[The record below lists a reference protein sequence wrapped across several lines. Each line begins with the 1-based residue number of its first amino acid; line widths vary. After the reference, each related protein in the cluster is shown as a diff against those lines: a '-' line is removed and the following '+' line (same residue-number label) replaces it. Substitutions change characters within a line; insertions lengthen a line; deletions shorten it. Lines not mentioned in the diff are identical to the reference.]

1 MVNKTT
7 TDFLPGEA
15 EEKLEP
21 TWVYLRDTDLPTYFL
36 SFNILSEIL
45 SKKTGVEM
53 HAVHQFS
60 CAVHD
65 MSRHDPCFSQTPTRR
80 QKGGLKRLKRLR
92 AAPTAPS
99 VLRLFRCTWFSSV
112 VDFVSYTT
120 NSTLVAEPPVWWLPA
135 CALRDDELFVP
146 AETYGEVGSSRPGLV
161 ASTSCAPHPGRDLCP

>member
-53 HAVHQFS
+53 HAVHHVFHLS
-60 CAVHD
+60 CD
-65 MSRHDPCFSQTPTRR
+65 LMSRL
-80 QKGGLKRLKRLR
+80 GLNMTMNHR
-92 AAPTAPS
+92 
-99 VLRLFRCTWFSSV
+99 
-112 VDFVSYTT
+112 
-120 NSTLVAEPPVWWLPA
+120 
-135 CALRDDELFVP
+135 
-146 AETYGEVGSSRPGLV
+146 
-161 ASTSCAPHPGRDLCP
+161 